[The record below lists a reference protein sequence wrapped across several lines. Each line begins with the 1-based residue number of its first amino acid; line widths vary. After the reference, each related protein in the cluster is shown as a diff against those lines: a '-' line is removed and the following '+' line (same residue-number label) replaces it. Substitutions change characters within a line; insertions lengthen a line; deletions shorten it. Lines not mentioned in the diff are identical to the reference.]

1 MKRLLLSLSVVTL
14 AGCASAPPK
23 DAPVAA
29 TDVSCEREVRTGSSL
44 PTTRCRSAAQR
55 EADRRNAEAV
65 GDSIKPGSASTARG
79 S

>member
-1 MKRLLLSLSVVTL
+1 MTRLLLSLFVVTL
-14 AGCASAPPK
+14 AACASAPPK
-23 DAPVAA
+23 DAPIAA
-29 TDVSCEREVRTGSSL
+29 GDSSCEREVRTGSSL